1 MRAQEFVTSP
11 SMLAEGMAS
20 RIDQWIEDTLARIT
34 GEPRDWDKM
43 TDRLRRRVDRAAA
56 AAPTEPI
63 ARELIDKI
71 LADQRVQR
79 EMEQLAWQQKTT
91 VEKIKAMIY
100 AFGGKFVA
108 RAIEKWQNMSVQQ
121 RRELAANTVKALL
134 ELVLIIL
141 RALAKSRR

>member
-1 MRAQEFVTSP
+1 
-11 SMLAEGMAS
+11 MLAEGMAS
-20 RIDQWIEDTLARIT
+20 RIDQWIEDALARIT

-43 TDRLRRRVDRAAA
+43 TDRLRSRVDRAAA

-71 LADQRVQR
+71 LADQRIQR

-100 AFGGKFVA
+100 AFGGKFVT
-108 RAIEKWQNMSVQQ
+108 RAIEKWQNMSDRQK
-121 RRELAANTVKALL
+121 RELAANTVKALL

-141 RALAKSRR
+141 RALAKSKR